1 MPTTMVRN
9 LYGRGDGHLVRSGRF
24 PSLSALADVTCFAVV
39 VASDGF
45 SVADTPRARTNERSL
60 GLSLAPRTS
69 LDYYLT
75 RPHRFS

>member
-39 VASDGF
+39 VASDAF
-45 SVADTPRARTNERSL
+45 LLLIPHERERTNEAS
-60 GLSLAPRTS
+60 A
-69 LDYYLT
+69 
-75 RPHRFS
+75 